1 MTARRR
7 DTRWLVLLAVMAALL
22 VPAVIEAVY
31 VSPTAVF
38 MDDQHRTTQVTL
50 GNSSDVAEEVTVE
63 AKFGFLDTDSAGT
76 PFIRLIDDPPPQFP
90 SAVDWLRLF
99 PIRLRLQPGDK
110 QVLRVL
116 ARPPDGLPDGEYWS
130 RLIVT
135 ARRAPVAAAAADTA
149 MRVGLNLEIRLITSI
164 SYRKGNVTTSVAIRD
179 LAAHAEGDSLTV
191 MVGTDRGGN
200 AAYLGTATF
209 EVVSDSGQVL
219 RDWST
224 PVAVYYPI
232 HRRFVFPLDSLAPG
246 DYRVRV
252 RFETTRPDL
261 PEDRVLP
268 APPVADSVA
277 LTVG

>member
-1 MTARRR
+1 MGPQRRA
-7 DTRWLVLLAVMAALL
+7 RWLVLLAAILALL

-38 MDDQHRTTQVTL
+38 MDDRNRNAQVTL
-50 GNSSDVAEEVTVE
+50 GNSSDLAEEVTVE

-76 PFIRLIDDPPPQFP
+76 PFVRLIDDPPPQFP
-90 SAVDWLRLF
+90 SAVNWLRLF

-116 ARPPDGLPDGEYWS
+116 ARPPDDLPDGEYWS

-135 ARRAPVAAAAADTA
+135 SRRAPAEVASGDTA

-200 AAYLGTATF
+200 AAYLGTASF
-209 EVVSDSGQVL
+209 EVVDGSGQTV
-219 RDWST
+219 RTWST

-232 HRRFVFPLDSLAPG
+232 RRRFVFPLDSLAPG

-268 APPVADSVA
+268 APPVTDSVA
-277 LTVG
+277 ITVG

>member
-1 MTARRR
+1 MTAPRR
-7 DTRWLVLLAVMAALL
+7 DPRWLVLLAAMAALL
-22 VPAVIEAVY
+22 IPAVIEAVY

-38 MDDQHRTTQVTL
+38 MDDHHRNAQVTL

-63 AKFGFLDTDSAGT
+63 ARFGFLDTDSAGT
-76 PFIRLIDDPPPQFP
+76 PFVRLIDDPPPQFP

-99 PIRLRLQPGDK
+99 PIRLRLQPGDR

-116 ARPPDGLPDGEYWS
+116 ARPPDDLPDGEYWS

-135 ARRAPVAAAAADTA
+135 ARRAPTEVAGADTTL
-149 MRVGLNLEIRLITSI
+149 RVGLNLEIRLITSI
-164 SYRKGNVTTSVAIRD
+164 SYRKGNVNTSVTIRD

-191 MVGTDRGGN
+191 LVGTDRGGN
-200 AAYLGTATF
+200 AAYLGTAYF
-209 EVVSDSGQVL
+209 AVVNGSGETV

-232 HRRFVFPLDSLAPG
+232 HRRFVFPLDSLPAG

-252 RFETTRPDL
+252 RLETTRPDL
-261 PEDRVLP
+261 PEDQVLP
-268 APPVADSVA
+268 AAPVADSVA
-277 LTVG
+277 ITIG